1 MIETSG
7 FAMQIISNSP
17 FPVATVHWRSHPEQ
31 WLLTVVCKATF
42 LLSPGL
48 SRLAPE
54 QEPLITR
61 DFHWAEDERRS
72 LSAALEVVPAKAC
85 PEVIL
90 TGTACAPSG
99 PPVHAMR
106 VGLRVGSWEKQ
117 LEVFGDRFFNP
128 AGELSA
134 PEPFSRMHLA
144 WERAAGGPGT
154 SNPVGV
160 PMAAAAVPGAWG
172 RVPVPNLQARG
183 TRLVGR
189 HVALAP
195 VGFGPIT
202 PSWPLRAARLPG
214 GSMSSPPRWTE
225 EPLPPSF
232 DLSYFNAA
240 PLDQQIPDLSG
251 DERIVLENIDPHQP
265 YLETKL
271 EGVAPRALIR
281 WASGGRVPVELHPD
295 TLFIEVDRGLVSL
308 VWRGQVPVADPARTG
323 WVVVTLD
330 RPSQRPAPPPPN
342 AEEATATMAV
352 PALRPMTLPF
362 VSPSPPPAQPS
373 PPSSGRVPLMT
384 LTEVLTAAS
393 PVLPFITTT
402 GDHRPSEAA
411 SADAIGTE
419 EALPSA
425 AQASEPA
432 VPSLTPTILP
442 PAGAAPIAP
451 ILGRETLVA
460 IEAPA
465 GAALPFVPPM
475 EPPAPTEPPPSPQVV
490 LPPPS
495 RPPSSSPPTVVIVAP
510 AVDDVVDP
518 DAWPEPP
525 PLWGP
530 LADAITEEA
539 PTAPAAAPRPTPAPP
554 RKISIEKCAA
564 IAASLARRPDAE
576 AEVLEAR
583 EIGAETW
590 AAEKKRWAEAM
601 TTDGKQGRSVLRRLY
616 DAAFVEQLER
626 ERGAITPTEYA
637 ELVVAVERGDPSATL
652 ARLDLP
658 ADAVLP
664 VERVMV
670 ARRAADP
677 QLRASV
683 RAAISAARAG

>member
-54 QEPLITR
+54 QEHLITR

-72 LSAALEVVPAKAC
+72 LSAAREVIPAKAC

-117 LEVFGDRFFNP
+117 IEVFGDRFFNP

-195 VGFGPIT
+195 VGFGPIN
-202 PSWPLRAARLPG
+202 PSWPLRSARLPG
-214 GSMSSPPRWTE
+214 GSMSSPPRWAE
-225 EPLPPSF
+225 EPLPPHF
-232 DLSYFNAA
+232 DLSYFNVA
-240 PLDQQIPDLSG
+240 PMDQQIPDLSG

-265 YLETKL
+265 YLETRL
-271 EGVAPRALIR
+271 DGVAPRALIR

-308 VWRGQVPVADPARTG
+308 VWRGHVPVADPAHTG

-342 AEEATATMAV
+342 AEEATATRAV
-352 PALRPMTLPF
+352 PALRSMTLPF
-362 VSPSPPPAQPS
+362 VSPSPPPEQPS
-373 PPSSGRVPLMT
+373 PSSAGRAPLMT

-393 PVLPFITTT
+393 PVLPFIAART
-402 GDHRPSEAA
+402 GDRRPSEAA
-411 SADAIGTE
+411 SPDVIGTE
-419 EALPSA
+419 EALPLTA
-425 AQASEPA
+425 EDGEPA
-432 VPSLTPTILP
+432 LLSVTAMILP
-442 PAGAAPIAP
+442 PAGAAPA
-451 ILGRETLVA
+451 LAGRETLVA

-465 GAALPFVPPM
+465 GAALPFTPPM
-475 EPPAPTEPPPSPQVV
+475 EPPAPTEPPPSPQVAI
-490 LPPPS
+490 PPPS
-495 RPPSSSPPTVVIVAP
+495 RPPSSRPRAVVTVAP
-510 AVDDVVDP
+510 TVDDVVDP

-539 PTAPAAAPRPTPAPP
+539 PTAPAAAPRPTPSLPL
-554 RKISIEKCAA
+554 KISIETYAA

-583 EIGAETW
+583 EISAETW
-590 AAEKKRWAEAM
+590 AAEKKRWTEAM
-601 TTDGKQGRSVLRRLY
+601 NIDGKQGRSVLRRLY

-637 ELVVAVERGDPSATL
+637 ELVVAVERGDPTATL
-652 ARLDLP
+652 VRLDLP

-677 QLRASV
+677 RLRASV